1 MIDRDLKLIFVHIQ
15 KTGGMAISRALGGI
29 DHPPEKHRT
38 ALELRAIYG
47 EAVWNQCVKFAFVRN
62 PWDRLVSWWS
72 MIDGR
77 RDQIKVNQSG
87 NAFFNYVLENAT
99 SFEEF
104 LFNCQDEI
112 HDKDGHKWIFRNQ
125 LDYLLDE
132 RGELMVNFIGRFE
145 TLEDDFKTFTSR
157 HLNRTY
163 SISKI
168 NTSNHSR
175 YQTYYTPE
183 TRLLV
188 ANAYKKDIVA
198 FGYTF

>member
-38 ALELRAIYG
+38 ALELRTIYG
-47 EAVWNQCVKFAFVRN
+47 EAAWNQCTKFAFVRN

-77 RDQIKVNQSG
+77 RDQMKMSQSG
-87 NAFFNYVLENAT
+87 NVFFNYVLENAT
-99 SFEEF
+99 NFEEF

-112 HDKDGHKWIFRNQ
+112 HDMDGHKWIFRNQ

-132 RGELMVNFIGRFE
+132 HGDLMVDFIGRFE
-145 TLEDDFKTFTSR
+145 LLEDNFKTFTSQY
-157 HLNRTY
+157 LNRSY

-168 NTSNHSR
+168 NASNHSK
-175 YQTYYTPE
+175 YQKYYTE
-183 TRLLV
+183 KTRLLV
-188 ANAYKKDIVA
+188 ANAYKKDIDA